1 MIDPKNVP
9 AVGLEEVVARYVLA
23 SKASKL
29 VYEDGDAKWQLF
41 CPYRYVEL
49 SVNRHLLCSE
59 EEIWQFGR
67 GVAEHQGKTLQ
78 GRFDLRA
85 GDCTVDSLS
94 VKATPIPPP
103 NDVPMN
109 PNHADIVGFPETK
122 PDQKVLGLKLA
133 DKAGKRIEP
142 PATEVEK

>member
-1 MIDPKNVP
+1 MIDPESVP
-9 AVGLEEVVARYVLA
+9 TVALDEIVARFVLA
-23 SKASKL
+23 SKASRL
-29 VYEDGDAKWQLF
+29 VFEDGKAKPQLF
-41 CPYRYVEL
+41 YPYKHVEL
-49 SVNRHLLCSE
+49 SVNRHLECTE

-67 GVAEHQGKTLQ
+67 GVAEHQKKTLQ
-78 GRFDLRA
+78 GRFDIRVS
-85 GDCTVDSLS
+85 DCTVDSLS

-133 DKAGKRIEP
+133 DKAGKRISP
-142 PATEVEK
+142 PPTEVEI